1 MIPIL
6 FAGTMLL
13 GKVSI
18 WNVLLNILTSA
29 VQPIIL
35 HHQLVVAKVVRV
47 RLLKQNDLAL
57 SPCYYEV
64 CSRIKRKQEALSK
77 QTRLQLSIETTF
89 QLVGDV
95 ILLLY
100 GYSATRT
107 TQGLASM
114 FMQPMVVI
122 IGIPLS
128 SEVVLG
134 LLLAMNLASFINVH
148 INGILEGYSS
158 NNSIAG
164 RSMLTLSILCG
175 SLVRVASMTLYFS
188 PTLGLFN
195 LLHHYQGKCNITHM

>member
-1 MIPIL
+1 MS
-6 FAGTMLL
+6 L

-18 WNVLLNILTSA
+18 WNLLLNILTSV

-47 RLLKQNDLAL
+47 KLLKQNDLTL
-57 SPCYYEV
+57 SACYSDV
-64 CSRIKRKQEALSK
+64 CSKIKRIQESLSK
-77 QTRLQLSIETTF
+77 QTRLQLSIETIF
-89 QLVGDV
+89 QLTGDV

-100 GYSATRT
+100 GYSVTRT
-107 TQGLASM
+107 TQGLAAM
-114 FMQPMVVI
+114 FMQDMVVI

-128 SEVVLG
+128 SKVVLV

-164 RSMLTLSILCG
+164 RIMLTLSILCG
-175 SLVRVASMTLYFS
+175 SLVRVASMTLYFA

-195 LLHHYQGKCNITHM
+195 LLHHYQGTIAVSNSI

>member
-6 FAGTMLL
+6 LVGTMEL

-18 WNVLLNILTSA
+18 WNLLLNILTA
-29 VQPIIL
+29 VVKPIIL
-35 HHQLVVAKVVRV
+35 HHQLVAAKVVRV
-47 RLLKQNDLAL
+47 KLLKQNDLAL
-57 SPCYYEV
+57 SSSYYEV
-64 CSRIKRKQEALSK
+64 CSRIKTKQEALSK
-77 QTRLQLSIETTF
+77 QTRFQLSIETIF

-107 TQGLASM
+107 TQGLAAM
-114 FMQPMVVI
+114 FMHDMVVI
-122 IGIPLS
+122 IGVPLS
-128 SEVVLG
+128 SKVVLG

-164 RSMLTLSILCG
+164 RIMLTLSILCG

-195 LLHHYQGKCNITHM
+195 LLHHYQGI

>member
-1 MIPIL
+1 M
-6 FAGTMLL
+6 AL

-18 WNVLLNILTSA
+18 WNVLLNILTA
-29 VQPIIL
+29 VVQPIIL
-35 HHQLVVAKVVRV
+35 HHQLVAAKVVRV
-47 RLLKQNDLAL
+47 KLLKQNDLAL
-57 SPCYYEV
+57 STTYHDV
-64 CSRIKRKQEALSK
+64 CSKIKMKQEALSK
-77 QTRLQLSIETTF
+77 QIRLQLSIETIF

-107 TQGLASM
+107 SQELAAM
-114 FMQPMVVI
+114 FMQDMVVI

-128 SEVVLG
+128 SQVVLG
-134 LLLAMNLASFINVH
+134 LLLAMNLVSFINVH
-148 INGILEGYSS
+148 INGILDGYSS

-164 RSMLTLSILCG
+164 KITLTLSILCG

-195 LLHHYQGKCNITHM
+195 LLHHYQGILTSKNSK